1 MEFLTHVLTRI
12 FLDKL
17 LWHHILWKIF
27 DLSFDWILLR
37 DADAFLPYDGYVK
50 IKPDR
55 LASKEDTET
64 LFLIVKY
71 HTEVLFLFD
80 PRRSTI
86 KLHTIQIKTRLTGR
100 QQTTIIASVQISKFN
115 WRLFK
120 SHQKIFKLFSF
131 IRKIHLF

>member
-37 DADAFLPYDGYVK
+37 DADAFLPYDGYIK

-80 PRRSTI
+80 PWRSTI
-86 KLHTIQIKTRLTGR
+86 KLHTMVITSISVEFTLKAIPMILWYVAFRFISLMGELLKKHDLTL
-100 QQTTIIASVQISKFN
+100 TYST
-115 WRLFK
+115 
-120 SHQKIFKLFSF
+120 
-131 IRKIHLF
+131 

>member
-55 LASKEDTET
+55 QASKEDTET

-86 KLHTIQIKTRLTGR
+86 KLHTMVITSISVELTLKAIPMILWYVAFR
-100 QQTTIIASVQISKFN
+100 FISLRGELLKKHDLTLTYFT
-115 WRLFK
+115 
-120 SHQKIFKLFSF
+120 
-131 IRKIHLF
+131 

>member
-55 LASKEDTET
+55 LASKEDIET

-71 HTEVLFLFD
+71 HTEALFLFD

-86 KLHTIQIKTRLTGR
+86 KLHTMVITSISVELTLKAIPMILWYVAFR
-100 QQTTIIASVQISKFN
+100 FISLRGELLKKHDLTLTYFT
-115 WRLFK
+115 
-120 SHQKIFKLFSF
+120 
-131 IRKIHLF
+131 

>member
-1 MEFLTHVLTRI
+1 MH
-12 FLDKL
+12 
-17 LWHHILWKIF
+17 
-27 DLSFDWILLR
+27 
-37 DADAFLPYDGYVK
+37 FLPYDGYVK

-86 KLHTIQIKTRLTGR
+86 KLHTMVITSISVELTLKA
-100 QQTTIIASVQISKFN
+100 IPMI
-115 WRLFK
+115 L
-120 SHQKIFKLFSF
+120 
-131 IRKIHLF
+131 

>member
-12 FLDKL
+12 FIDKL

-37 DADAFLPYDGYVK
+37 DADAFLPYDDYVK

-80 PRRSTI
+80 PWRSTI
-86 KLHTIQIKTRLTGR
+86 KLHTMVITSISVEFTLKAIPMILWYVAFRFISLRGELLKKHDLTL
-100 QQTTIIASVQISKFN
+100 TYFT
-115 WRLFK
+115 
-120 SHQKIFKLFSF
+120 
-131 IRKIHLF
+131 

>member
-55 LASKEDTET
+55 LASKEDIET

-86 KLHTIQIKTRLTGR
+86 KLHTMVITSISVELTLKAIPMILWYVAFR
-100 QQTTIIASVQISKFN
+100 FISLRGELLKKHDLTLTYFT
-115 WRLFK
+115 
-120 SHQKIFKLFSF
+120 
-131 IRKIHLF
+131 

>member
-37 DADAFLPYDGYVK
+37 DADAFLPYDGYIK

-80 PRRSTI
+80 PWRSTI
-86 KLHTIQIKTRLTGR
+86 KLHTMVITSI
-100 QQTTIIASVQISKFN
+100 SVEFTLKAIPMILWYVAFRFISLMGE
-115 WRLFK
+115 LFK
-120 SHQKIFKLFSF
+120 KHDLTLTYST
-131 IRKIHLF
+131 

>member
-1 MEFLTHVLTRI
+1 MEFLTHVLARI

-37 DADAFLPYDGYVK
+37 DADAFLPYDGYIK

-80 PRRSTI
+80 PWRSTI
-86 KLHTIQIKTRLTGR
+86 KLHTMVITSIYVEFTLKAIPMILWYVAFRFISLRGELLKKHDLTL
-100 QQTTIIASVQISKFN
+100 TYST
-115 WRLFK
+115 
-120 SHQKIFKLFSF
+120 
-131 IRKIHLF
+131 

>member
-1 MEFLTHVLTRI
+1 MEFLTHVLTRVFI
-12 FLDKL
+12 DKL

-86 KLHTIQIKTRLTGR
+86 KLHTMVITSISVELTLKAIPMILWYVAFR
-100 QQTTIIASVQISKFN
+100 FISLRGELLKKHDLTLTYFT
-115 WRLFK
+115 
-120 SHQKIFKLFSF
+120 
-131 IRKIHLF
+131 

>member
-86 KLHTIQIKTRLTGR
+86 KLHTMVITSISVELTLKAIPMILWYVAFR
-100 QQTTIIASVQISKFN
+100 FISLRGELLKKHDLTLTYFT
-115 WRLFK
+115 
-120 SHQKIFKLFSF
+120 
-131 IRKIHLF
+131 

>member
-37 DADAFLPYDGYVK
+37 DADAFLPYDGYIK

-86 KLHTIQIKTRLTGR
+86 KLHTMVITSISVELTLKAIPMILWYVAFR
-100 QQTTIIASVQISKFN
+100 FISLRGELLKKHDLTLTYFT
-115 WRLFK
+115 
-120 SHQKIFKLFSF
+120 
-131 IRKIHLF
+131 

>member
-80 PRRSTI
+80 PWRSTI
-86 KLHTIQIKTRLTGR
+86 KLHTMVITSISVELTLKAIPMILWYVAFR
-100 QQTTIIASVQISKFN
+100 FISLRGELLKKHDLTLTYFT
-115 WRLFK
+115 
-120 SHQKIFKLFSF
+120 
-131 IRKIHLF
+131 